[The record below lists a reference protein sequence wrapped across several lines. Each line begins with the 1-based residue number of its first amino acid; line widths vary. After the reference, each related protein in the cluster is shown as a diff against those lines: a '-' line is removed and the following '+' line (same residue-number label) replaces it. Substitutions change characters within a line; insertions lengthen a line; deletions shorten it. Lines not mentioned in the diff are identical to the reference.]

1 MTLKAENK
9 IAQKGEERLNVELLL
24 SCVIG
29 GI

>member
-1 MTLKAENK
+1 MSFIAENK
-9 IAQKGEERLNVELLL
+9 VAQKGEERLKVELLL